1 MESLPRSR
9 RERRRLLLNETPEQ
23 RAARLE
29 AQRLAAEEAERV
41 VHAKRAAARER
52 RLAKKREAHR
62 LRRERERAGIIAK
75 AAKKKAAKKKAVAK
89 SALDR
94 KRERWAKRKAAM
106 ASAEAVAERARKAAE
121 RAERMEE
128 ARLAREV
135 AAANRRMMVATP
147 AASQPI
153 PECPREREL
162 FQALQRDAILWRSR
176 IDPGMPVD
184 PRLYVHG
191 AGGVDAGP
199 YRNSDGSE
207 VTAFDDEGGE

>member
-1 MESLPRSR
+1 MESLPRSP

-135 AAANRRMMVATP
+135 AAANRRMMLIRAFMSTVLVVSMPGLIETVMDRKSP
-147 AASQPI
+147 PSMMRAASDGRAQTI
-153 PECPREREL
+153 QRRGVGV
-162 FQALQRDAILWRSR
+162 ALA
-176 IDPGMPVD
+176 
-184 PRLYVHG
+184 
-191 AGGVDAGP
+191 
-199 YRNSDGSE
+199 
-207 VTAFDDEGGE
+207 